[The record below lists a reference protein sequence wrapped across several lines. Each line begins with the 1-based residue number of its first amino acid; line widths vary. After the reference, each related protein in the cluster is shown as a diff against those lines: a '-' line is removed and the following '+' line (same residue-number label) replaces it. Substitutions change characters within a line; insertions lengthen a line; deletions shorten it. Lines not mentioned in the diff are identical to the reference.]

1 MKVDLR
7 DKLKKEKMMR
17 ELPNNHRNSFEQHL
31 QSELHQKPKYNYSFL
46 KIAASII
53 IIIGLGLASQQF
65 FKTDNPKEIVDTSD
79 KVDKKINSMADISP
93 NFKKIEDF
101 YLTRINYQM
110 AKITITDENR
120 DLLEVYLSQ
129 LGELQKEYEGL
140 NFELSSEKEIS
151 EVTIDALIENLQL
164 RLQLIRQLKKKL
176 EIIEN
181 IKLEENENKQ
191 A

>member
-7 DKLKKEKMMR
+7 DKLKKGKKMR
-17 ELPNNHRNSFEQHL
+17 ELPNNHRKSFEQRL
-31 QSELHQKPKYNYSFL
+31 QSELHQKPKDNYSFL

-79 KVDKKINSMADISP
+79 KSDKKINSMADVSP
-93 NFKKIEDF
+93 NLKKIEDF

-120 DLLEVYLSQ
+120 DLLEIYLSQ

-140 NFELSSEKEIS
+140 NLELSNKKEIS

-164 RLQLIRQLKKKL
+164 RLQLMRQLKKKL

>member
-7 DKLKKEKMMR
+7 DKLKKEKMMKA
-17 ELPNNHRNSFEQHL
+17 LPKNHRNSFEQRL
-31 QSELHQKPKYNYSFL
+31 QGELHQKPKYNYSFL

-53 IIIGLGLASQQF
+53 IVIGLGLASQLF
-65 FKTDNPKEIVDTSD
+65 FKSDNPKEIVGTSD
-79 KVDKKINSMADISP
+79 KSDKKINSMADISP
-93 NFKKIEDF
+93 NLKKVEDF

-140 NFELSSEKEIS
+140 NLELSNEKEIS
-151 EVTIDALIENLQL
+151 EAAIDALIENLQL
-164 RLQLIRQLKKKL
+164 RLQLMRQLKKKL
-176 EIIEN
+176 EMIEN

>member
-17 ELPNNHRNSFEQHL
+17 ELPNNHRNSFEQRL
-31 QSELHQKPKYNYSFL
+31 QSKLHQKPKYNYSFL

-79 KVDKKINSMADISP
+79 KAVNKINSLSDISP
-93 NFKKIEDF
+93 NLKKVEDF
-101 YLTRINYQM
+101 YLTQINYQI
-110 AKITITDENR
+110 AKIAITDENR
-120 DLLEVYLSQ
+120 DLLEVYLLQ
-129 LGELQKEYEGL
+129 LSVLQKEYNNL
-140 NFELSSEKEIS
+140 NTQLSINKVSEKI
-151 EVTIDALIENLQL
+151 VNALIENLQL
-164 RLQLIRQLKKKL
+164 RLQLMRQLKKKL

-181 IKLEENENKQ
+181 IKSEENENKQ

>member
-17 ELPNNHRNSFEQHL
+17 ALPKNHRNSFEQRL
-31 QSELHQKPKYNYSFL
+31 QGELHQKPKYNYSFL

-53 IIIGLGLASQQF
+53 IVLGLGYTGQQF
-65 FKTDNPKEIVDTSD
+65 FKSDNPKEIVDIND
-79 KVDKKINSMADISP
+79 KSDKKINSMADISP
-93 NFKKIEDF
+93 NLKKIENF

-110 AKITITDENR
+110 AKIAITDENR
-120 DLLEVYLSQ
+120 GLLEVYLSQ

-140 NFELSSEKEIS
+140 NLQLSNKKEIS
-151 EVTIDALIENLQL
+151 EETIDALIENLQL
-164 RLQLIRQLKKKL
+164 RLQLMRQLKKKL
-176 EIIEN
+176 EMIEN

>member
-7 DKLKKEKMMR
+7 EKLKNEKMMR
-17 ELPNNHRNSFEQHL
+17 ELPNNHRNSFEQQL
-31 QSELHQKPKYNYSFL
+31 QKELHKKPKNNYTFL

-53 IIIGLGLASQQF
+53 IVVGLGLAGKQF
-65 FKTDNPKEIVDTSD
+65 FDIDNSSETVQKED
-79 KVDKKINSMADISP
+79 KSDKKINSMADISP
-93 NFKKIEDF
+93 NLKKVEDF

-120 DLLEVYLSQ
+120 ELLEVYLSQ
-129 LGELQKEYEGL
+129 LNDLQKEYDDL
-140 NFELSSEKEIS
+140 NLELNINSEIS
-151 EVTIDALIENLQL
+151 ETTIEALIENLQL
-164 RLQLIRQLKKKL
+164 RLQLMRQLKKKL

-191 A
+191 V

>member
-7 DKLKKEKMMR
+7 DKLKEDKMR
-17 ELPNNHRNSFEQHL
+17 KELPRNHRADFEQFL
-31 QSELHQKPKYNYSFL
+31 QNELHQKPKQNYSFL
-46 KIAASII
+46 KIAASVV

-65 FKTDNPKEIVDTSD
+65 LKTDSPKEIVDTSD
-79 KVDKKINSMADISP
+79 ESGKKINSMADISP
-93 NFKKIEDF
+93 NFKKIENF

-110 AKITITDENR
+110 AKITITDENS

-140 NFELSSEKEIS
+140 NLELSAKKEIS
-151 EVTIDALIENLQL
+151 ETTIDALIENLQL
-164 RLQLIRQLKKKL
+164 RLQLMRQLKKKL
-176 EIIEN
+176 ETIDN
-181 IKLEENENKQ
+181 YKREENENKQ

>member
-1 MKVDLR
+1 MKIDLR
-7 DKLKKEKMMR
+7 DKLKKEKMMSA
-17 ELPNNHRNSFEQHL
+17 LPKNHRSSFEQRL
-31 QSELHQKPKYNYSFL
+31 QNELHQKSKPNYSFL

-53 IIIGLGLASQQF
+53 IVISLGLASQQF
-65 FKTDNPKEIVDTSD
+65 FKTESPKEIVDTSN
-79 KVDKKINSMADISP
+79 KSVKKINSMADISP
-93 NFKKIEDF
+93 NLKKIEDF

-120 DLLEVYLSQ
+120 ELFEVYLSQ

-140 NFELSSEKEIS
+140 NLELSNKKEIS

-164 RLQLIRQLKKKL
+164 RLQLMRQLKKKL
-176 EIIEN
+176 ELIEN
-181 IKLEENENKQ
+181 IKIEENENKQ